1 MTSLLEMEGRR
12 SKTEE
17 AKTILK
23 ESENRIKALSL
34 VHSNLFKSTDDT
46 ELNLNTYLQEI
57 TSHLENIFE
66 FPGKELQINR
76 SFIDYNM
83 NAEDAMRF
91 GLIINELIT
100 NTVKH
105 AFDSADKITIELST
119 SLTAE
124 GKLELQY
131 SDDGPG
137 IIKKSL
143 PNDASSSSLGMKLIE
158 LLKKQLGD
166 KYIVTLMW

>member
-1 MTSLLEMEGRR
+1 MTSLLEMQGRR

-34 VHSNLFKSTDDT
+34 VHSNLFQNTEDT
-46 ELNLNTYLQEI
+46 ELNLNSYLQEI
-57 TSHLENIFE
+57 TSHLEEIFE

-76 SFIDYNM
+76 TFIDYYL

-91 GLIINELIT
+91 GLIVNELFT

-105 AFDSADKITIELST
+105 AFESKDKITISIST
-119 SLTAE
+119 SMTKE
-124 GKLELQY
+124 GKLQLEY
-131 SDDGPG
+131 ADNGPG

-143 PNDASSSSLGMKLIE
+143 PDKTSSSLGMKLIE

-166 KYIVTLMW
+166 KYIITLTW